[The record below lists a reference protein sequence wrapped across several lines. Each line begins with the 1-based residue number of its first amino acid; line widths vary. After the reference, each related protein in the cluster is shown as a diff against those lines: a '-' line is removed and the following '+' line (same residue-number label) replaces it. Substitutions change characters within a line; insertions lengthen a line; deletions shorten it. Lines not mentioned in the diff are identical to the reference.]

1 MSQRASFSLAIALAG
16 PFLVSP
22 YFAGAAYAQA
32 ASASVFVAVAQP
44 QPVAA
49 GANFDY
55 VINVNNEGPADAANP
70 SLTFPLPAGT
80 VFRSES
86 VPGGWSCNSIAPGA
100 LSPTVTCTAATLAPG
115 TATFT
120 ITASTPPTASGTFST
135 AATVSSTT
143 PDPNLNDNFF
153 SIDVI
158 VTPQSDF
165 SMLLTAAPNPV
176 NAGANVTWT
185 MTVTNGGPS
194 NASDATANLPLP
206 AQTTFVS
213 VSAPAGWSCTTP
225 AAGANGTVSCSL
237 TTSMNPATAATFTI
251 VSRVL
256 SSTPSGTSI
265 AATAT
270 VSSTTDTAPANDS
283 AAASVRSAVLFDLSI
298 AKTRAPSSVFPGLPL
313 QYTIVVTDNGPSDAS
328 NITMTDVLPAPLRF
342 ASLSAPGGWSC
353 VTPAVG
359 ANGTVSCS
367 ILSMSAS
374 GGAATFTLNVTIA
387 PTATAGTSINNTA
400 TVASSPTDSN
410 NANNSATASAVVATP
425 PDVVA
430 TKSIGGGAQHAE
442 GSLVTYTI
450 VLSNSGSIAQGD
462 NPGNELTD
470 VLPSSLTLIS
480 ALATSGTAVANI
492 PTNTVTWNGAIAGGG
507 NVTIAIQAVVKNGT
521 NGSTIANSATVSFD
535 SDANGTNDTTRT
547 SDDPSTIA
555 PFDATAFQ
563 VVGIVPA
570 LSALMLILLAAA
582 LTAMALT
589 VMRK

>member
-1 MSQRASFSLAIALAG
+1 MSRRTGFSVARALAAQILFSL
-16 PFLVSP
+16 F
-22 YFAGAAYAQA
+22 FAGSANA
-32 ASASVFVAVAQP
+32 ASANASVFVVVAQP

-55 VINVNNEGPADAANP
+55 AITVSNEGPDNALNAV
-70 SLTFPLPAGT
+70 LTFPLPGGVAFQTAIVPAGWT
-80 VFRSES
+80 
-86 VPGGWSCNSIAPGA
+86 CNSIPPGTVA
-100 LSPTVTCTAATLAPG
+100 PTVTCTTPTFAPG
-115 TATFT
+115 SASFT
-120 ITASTPPTASGTFST
+120 INASTPPTASGLFST
-135 AATVSSTT
+135 TATVSSTT
-143 PDPNLNDNFF
+143 PDPKSNDNTYP
-153 SIDVI
+153 IDVL
-158 VTPQSDF
+158 VAPDTDF
-165 SMLLTAAPNPV
+165 RMSLTAGPNPV
-176 NAGANVTWT
+176 NAGSNLTWT
-185 MTVTNGGPS
+185 MTALNAGPS
-194 NASDATANLPLP
+194 NAGDAIVALPLP

-213 VSAPAGWSCTTP
+213 VSAPAGWNCTTP
-225 AAGANGTVSCSL
+225 SVGANGTVSCSL
-237 TTSMNPATAATFTI
+237 TTSMSPATSAIFTI

-256 SSTPSGTSI
+256 SSTPAGTSI

-270 VSSTTDTAPANDS
+270 VFSTTDRVPANDS
-283 AAASVRSAVLFDLSI
+283 ASASVQSAVLFDLSI

-313 QYTIVVTDNGPSDAS
+313 QYTVVVTDNGPSDAS

-353 VTPAVG
+353 LTPAVG

-367 ILSMSAS
+367 IPSMSA
-374 GGAATFTLNVTIA
+374 GGVATFTLNVTIA
-387 PTATAGTSINNTA
+387 PATTAGTPINNTA

-410 NANNSATASAVVATP
+410 NANNSATASAVIATP
-425 PDVVA
+425 PNVVA
-430 TKSIGGGAQHAE
+430 TKSIGGGAQHTE

-480 ALATSGTAVANI
+480 ALATSGTAVATV
-492 PTNTVTWNGAIAGGG
+492 PTNTVTWNGSIAGGG
-507 NVTIAIQAVVKNGT
+507 NVTITIQAVVKSGT
-521 NGSTIANSATVSFD
+521 SGSTIVNSATVAFD

-582 LTAMALT
+582 LTAMALI